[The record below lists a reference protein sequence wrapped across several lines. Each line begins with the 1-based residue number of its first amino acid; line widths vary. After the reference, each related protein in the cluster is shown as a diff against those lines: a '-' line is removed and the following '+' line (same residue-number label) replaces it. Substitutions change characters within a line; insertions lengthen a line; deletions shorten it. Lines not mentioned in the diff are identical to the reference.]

1 MAHYPEPYKPTFRLV
16 STEPLSEK
24 VSKVAGFEVP
34 SEFIC
39 NMFVVSDEGKNI
51 PSKLINEYPTFSVS
65 MMIRVTASG
74 KPELFNVEL
83 RGNTFR
89 RSAVMGA
96 EFRTAYFEDSE
107 SLTPWQLKF
116 VADFRTL
123 LIRRAVYEVAERWTY
138 RKEGKKITWNFPLV
152 PGSTK
157 KLGESDEVRLRKTV
171 EKKLVERLGEDFYK
185 DFAKRYQSFESQGLP
200 PIKELEKD
208 YPEKDHRTIQ
218 RYATKCRELG
228 YLPKAKAGRP
238 STQRRNKP
246 QRKGK
251 NGNTKKAKSR

>member
-1 MAHYPEPYKPTFRLV
+1 MAHYQQPYEPEFRLI
-16 STEPLSEK
+16 STEPLSDK
-24 VSKVAGFEVP
+24 VSKVGEFEVP

-51 PSKLINEYPTFSVS
+51 DSRFIDTYPTFSVS

-89 RSAVMGA
+89 RSALMGSD
-96 EFRTAYFEDSE
+96 FRTVYFQDSE
-107 SLTPWQLKF
+107 PLTPWQLKF

-123 LIRRAVYEVAERWTY
+123 LSRRAVYEVAEQWTY
-138 RKEGKKITWNFPLV
+138 KKEGKKITWNFPIT
-152 PGSTK
+152 SDK
-157 KLGESDEVRLRKTV
+157 KLNQGEEIRLGRAV

-200 PIKELEKD
+200 PIKELVKD
-208 YPEKDHRTIQ
+208 YPDKDHRTIQ

-238 STQRRNKP
+238 STQRRNKS

>member
-1 MAHYPEPYKPTFRLV
+1 VAHYPEPYEPKFRLI
-16 STEPLSEK
+16 STQPLSGK

-39 NMFVVSDEGKNI
+39 NMFVVSDEGKNT

-65 MMIRVTASG
+65 MMIKVTASG

-89 RSAVMGA
+89 RSAVMGV

-123 LIRRAVYEVAERWTY
+123 LIRRAVYEVAEKWTY
-138 RKEGKKITWNFPLV
+138 TKKGKSITWNFPIT
-152 PGSTK
+152 SEK
-157 KLGESDEVRLRKTV
+157 KLNEGQEIRLRKAV
-171 EKKLVERLGEDFYK
+171 EKKMIERLGEDFYK

-200 PIKELEKD
+200 PIKELVKD
-208 YPEKDHRTIQ
+208 YPDKDHRTIQ

-228 YLPKAKAGRP
+228 YLPEAKAGRP

-246 QRKGK
+246 QREGK
-251 NGNTKKAKSR
+251 NGTTNKAKSR